1 VEDFMTRKE
10 VNHLI
15 KVLERIKDPDV
26 HIHHALVICNKQLAL
41 YDKTKGQLKEQYE
54 TEHWWN

>member
-1 VEDFMTRKE
+1 MTRKE